1 MAEPVSEEKRMRE
14 RGIVFPA
21 LTLPTTE
28 EDWTG
33 TEMDGDDAKPPPD
46 DGTTRLAAAPRRR

>member
-28 EDWTG
+28 EDRTG
-33 TEMDGDDAKPPPD
+33 TEMDGDDAKPP
-46 DGTTRLAAAPRRR
+46 RRRWGRRD